1 MIGLAANFALVKKQ
15 SKVDYTNYR
24 PISLLSNIQKII
36 EKLMYK
42 RLFNFLDINKL
53 IYSLQ
58 FGIRQ
63 KHLTAHP
70 QINLTESIRETLE
83 EGSFGYGIFV
93 DLQKGF
99 DRHLKASE
107 GVDHKILLQ
116 KFEYCGIRDVCNDWF
131 KSQLSDWKQLV
142 SINDHGDDLI
152 SCQLIMVY
160 HKVLFQDN
168 FSF

>member
-15 SKVDYTNYR
+15 SKVDYANYR
-24 PISLLSNIQKII
+24 PITLLSNIQKII

-42 RLFNFLDINKL
+42 RLFNFLDINNL

-99 DRHLKASE
+99 DRHLKALIIKS
-107 GVDHKILLQ
+107 
-116 KFEYCGIRDVCNDWF
+116 YCKNSNIVESVMCVMTGLN
-131 KSQLSDWKQLV
+131 L
-142 SINDHGDDLI
+142 
-152 SCQLIMVY
+152 SCQIGNNSFPLTIMEMI
-160 HKVLFQDN
+160 
-168 FSF
+168 

>member
-1 MIGLAANFALVKKQ
+1 MVNHGNRIQKSYNSLMIGLAANFALVKKQ

-42 RLFNFLDINKL
+42 RLFNFLDINNL

-70 QINLTESIRETLE
+70 
-83 EGSFGYGIFV
+83 
-93 DLQKGF
+93 
-99 DRHLKASE
+99 
-107 GVDHKILLQ
+107 
-116 KFEYCGIRDVCNDWF
+116 
-131 KSQLSDWKQLV
+131 
-142 SINDHGDDLI
+142 
-152 SCQLIMVY
+152 
-160 HKVLFQDN
+160 
-168 FSF
+168 